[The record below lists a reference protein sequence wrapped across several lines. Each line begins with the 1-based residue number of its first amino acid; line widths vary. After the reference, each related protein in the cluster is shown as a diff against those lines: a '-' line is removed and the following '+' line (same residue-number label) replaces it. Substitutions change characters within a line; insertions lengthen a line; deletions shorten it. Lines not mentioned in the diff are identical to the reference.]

1 MSTELVVIEPSNIPA
16 VFADGGLDPI
26 LGKIADEA
34 KKLEPN
40 VGTAKGRAEI
50 ASMAHKIA
58 RSKTYLDGLGKSLVE
73 EEKKRL
79 ALVDAERKRM
89 RDYLDNLKDEVR
101 RPLTDWEQAEDDRV
115 NAIKARIEAM
125 RMAPEHSIDL
135 DTMQQSLAD
144 IRATA
149 IDDTFAEFANEA
161 ATVKD
166 YAIGKL
172 EVKIEAEELRLAQIA
187 ELEQLRTQAEE
198 NERKRR
204 EDEIAARAAQAERE
218 RVEAAARAESDRIAR
233 EKQVE
238 IDAANRAAAE
248 ARIALEQERIAAEQQ
263 KQREEAERNRAE
275 AEQAAR
281 ERDQAHRKAINREA
295 YNCLIE
301 FAGLSD
307 DQAKAVITAIVK
319 GQIKNVSVKY

>member
-125 RMAPEHSIDL
+125 RMAPEHAINIDA
-135 DTMQQSLAD
+135 MQQSLAD

-166 YAIGKL
+166 YAISKL

-187 ELEQLRTQAEE
+187 ELEQLRKQAEE
-198 NERKRR
+198 NERNRR
-204 EDEIAARAAQAERE
+204 EQEIAERAAAAERE
-218 RVEAAARAESDRIAR
+218 RIAR
-233 EKQVE
+233 EKQAE

-248 ARIALEQERIAAEQQ
+248 ARIALEQERLAAEQQ
-263 KQREEAERNRAE
+263 KQREAAE
-275 AEQAAR
+275 AKRIADEQAAR

-295 YNCLIE
+295 YDCLMSV
-301 FAGLSD
+301 AGLNE